1 MKHLLVIA
9 LFVLTI
15 GSKAQEQTG
24 VTYYSDKYGSKEVAK
39 GPYQKELKKLNDSV
53 TSEVFSKTKTGQ
65 KIWEKSYIGEQPFGI
80 WKWYDKKGR
89 VKSEKNYDFVLKYG
103 AFIPEN
109 SFNLEELGVDK
120 KLDENTQKI
129 QRHIRDNFRYPEIA
143 QELGIQGKVTV
154 QFTIDKNGKIEN
166 LRILKGVA
174 LPLDTECFRI
184 MNLLKE
190 LKPYQKDGENVTV
203 YYTIPITFRLA

>member
-15 GSKAQEQTG
+15 GSKAQEQMG